1 MLGDNL
7 VQNIPVIVS
16 SCDKYRYLWDIQLQL
31 FNKYWNDC
39 PHKMYY
45 LSENSELPFF
55 ETKLNLENI
64 KMGIQT
70 SGSSDWSYM
79 IRMFLNNLDS
89 EYFIYMQEDYVL
101 KDYVDQKKLNKLIN
115 HVISN
120 EISYVRFITS
130 PPGNGNTILIDD
142 DLSIKEIVNNS
153 RWRTSLM
160 CAIWKKS
167 SFLELLNFDMNIT
180 PWRFEHINSSNI
192 EKFYCLDLDDD
203 DDVDI
208 IPFLGIYGSSNHH
221 GIYPEVVEFLK
232 SHNLKMFNGSEIN
245 YEIRL

>member
-55 ETKLNLENI
+55 ETKLNLENV

-70 SGSSDWSYM
+70 SGPSDWSYM
-79 IRMFLNNLDS
+79 LRMFLNNLDS

-130 PPGNGNTILIDD
+130 PSGNGNTILIDD
-142 DLSIKEIVNNS
+142 NLLDKITLNNQDYYYESVNNG
-153 RWRTSLM
+153 
-160 CAIWKKS
+160 IV
-167 SFLELLNFDMNIT
+167 FDTNNQPVGVYKNGT
-180 PWRFEHINSSNI
+180 
-192 EKFYCLDLDDD
+192 
-203 DDVDI
+203 
-208 IPFLGIYGSSNHH
+208 
-221 GIYPEVVEFLK
+221 VV
-232 SHNLKMFNGSEIN
+232 FNES
-245 YEIRL
+245 